1 MEDDSM
7 LHAHDP
13 VPDDRA
19 ERPPGAER
27 RAAPRIDW
35 PVTAQLLRQVSVR
48 KGEAHGGEARTVNV
62 SLSGV
67 LVAVPFECTPGEALA
82 MRFPL
87 DRGDELSVVARVV
100 RIDAHSHPDEHK
112 WLVGC
117 EFAEISVKDRCLLA
131 KFLMRRRAD
140 IIDAHARRTGLR

>member
-7 LHAHDP
+7 LHAQDP
-13 VPDDRA
+13 APDA
-19 ERPPGAER
+19 RPDGPWGAER

-35 PVTAQLLRQVSVR
+35 PVTAQLLQQVSVTR
-48 KGEAHGGEARTVNV
+48 SERHGGEARTVNI

-67 LVAVPFECTPGEALA
+67 LVAVPFECTPGELLA

-100 RIDAHSHPDEHK
+100 RIDAHSHPDKNE
-112 WLVGC
+112 WLAGC
-117 EFAEISVKDRCLLA
+117 EFTEISVKDRCTLA

-140 IIDAHARRTGLR
+140 VIDAHARRTGLR

>member
-1 MEDDSM
+1 MEDHSM
-7 LHAHDP
+7 LHAQDP
-13 VPDDRA
+13 ARDDRV
-19 ERPPGAER
+19 EGSWGPER

-35 PVTAQLLRQVSVR
+35 PVTAQLLRQVSV
-48 KGEAHGGEARTVNV
+48 KKSEAHAGAARTVNV

-67 LVAVPFECTPGEALA
+67 LVAVPFECTPGEVLA

-100 RIDAHSHPDEHK
+100 RIDGGSDPAKHE
-112 WLVGC
+112 WLAGC
-117 EFAEISVKDRCLLA
+117 EFAEISVKDRCTLA

-140 IIDAHARRTGLR
+140 VIDAHACRTGLR

>member
-7 LHAHDP
+7 LHAQDP
-13 VPDDRA
+13 APEDRA
-19 ERPPGAER
+19 ERPWGAER

-35 PVTAQLLRQVSVR
+35 PVTAQLLRQVSVK
-48 KGEAHGGEARTVNV
+48 KGESHGGEARTVNL
-62 SLSGV
+62 SLGGV
-67 LVAVPFECTPGEALA
+67 LVAVPFPCTPGEVLA

-100 RIDAHSHPDEHK
+100 RIDSASDPAKGE
-112 WLVGC
+112 WLAGC
-117 EFAEISVKDRCLLA
+117 EFTEIAVKDRCLLA

-140 IIDAHARRTGLR
+140 VIDAHARRSGLR